1 MGAGALAAVGL
12 IAIAG
17 TALYVLAAIQSAPS
31 LASVQPLVV
40 GTPSE
45 VLAADGSRL
54 GFIQSDALRTPITW
68 SQVPA
73 SLKRAT
79 VAIEDQRFYHNDGV
93 DPTAILRAALA
104 DITHGE
110 TLQGASTITMQLV
123 RNLYLG
129 NDLRT
134 FKQKLTEAKLAVEY
148 NRHHSKLE
156 ILTNYLNDVD
166 YGTVGGQ
173 TLIGVEAGSQVF
185 FSKPVW
191 QLDLQ
196 QAALLAGLPQAP
208 SEYNPLKR
216 PALARERRNVV
227 LAKMAQLNYIS
238 AAEARKAERAP
249 LELHRGDYYAQQQ
262 QGFFFEYVRQQ
273 LLERYGAHTV
283 DYGGL
288 KVYTTLDLNKQ
299 RQARQAI
306 EEVLPEPGDP
316 AAAIVSIDPRTG
328 YIRAMAEAP
337 QYESSQ
343 FNLAADAHR
352 QAGSTFKTFVL
363 LTALRQGVNPY
374 TTYYTSRPLDFV
386 DPRWGPIDIRSYSG
400 TLGANYN
407 VEQAFMQSNDPIFQL
422 LDLDVGPPNVK
433 QTAQLAG
440 ITAPLEG
447 IPAEGLG
454 GLRVGV
460 TPLEMADA
468 YATIADGGWRDQPI
482 AVTKVVFPDGRVE
495 ELGTPRRT
503 KVFSDGVTAEATKLL
518 EQYITQGLGTGAN
531 YGCSNS
537 GGKTGT
543 VDNNTDAWFVGFTN
557 HISTAVWIGYPRA
570 KIPMTDV
577 QGVTVQGPNL
587 PATLWHDYM
596 QAAVGGECPPFPPA
610 TQPLV
615 YQPFFGKY
623 ASSGSVKGESHGVSP
638 FGEEHGAGEAP
649 RYHPPQTGAPL
660 ESTPAQPEEGN
671 GRPHGGF
678 GSREAE
684 PGTATPP
691 REERGAPEAAPGAG
705 GGPEG
710 GAGAGAGR
718 EGGAGEGA
726 GAEGGASP
734 GRRGEGGA
742 VNGKEGAA
750 G

>member
-1 MGAGALAAVGL
+1 VTGIAGAS
-12 IAIAG
+12 
-17 TALYVLAAIQSAPS
+17 LYVLSIVQSAPT
-31 LASVQPLVV
+31 LASEQPLVV

-45 VLAADGSRL
+45 VFAADGTRL
-54 GFIQSDALRTPITW
+54 GFIQSDTLRTPVTW
-68 SQVPA
+68 SQIPTNVA
-73 SLKRAT
+73 NAT

-93 DPTAILRAALA
+93 DPTAIFRAALA
-104 DITHGE
+104 DVSHGA

-134 FKQKLTEAKLAVEY
+134 FKQKVTEAKLAVEY
-148 NRHHSKLE
+148 NKHHSKRE
-156 ILTNYLNDVD
+156 ILTEYLNDIA

-173 TLIGVEAGSQVF
+173 TAIGVQAASRIL

-191 QLDLQ
+191 ELNLQ

-208 SEYNPLKR
+208 SEYNPLR
-216 PALARERRNVV
+216 HRTLARERRNVV
-227 LAKMAQLNYIS
+227 LAKMAQLHYITS
-238 AAEARKAERAP
+238 AQARAASRAP
-249 LELHRGDYYAQQQ
+249 LEVHRGYYYSQRRES
-262 QGFFFEYVRQQ
+262 FFFEYVRQQ
-273 LLERYGAHTV
+273 LVEKYGKNTV

-306 EEVLPEPGDP
+306 NEVLPEPGDP
-316 AAAIVSIDPRTG
+316 AAAIVSIDPSTG

-337 QYESSQ
+337 RYEGSQ

-374 TTYYTSRPLDFV
+374 STYYTSKPLEFV
-386 DPRWGPIDIRSYSG
+386 DPQYGPINIHTFSG
-400 TLGANYN
+400 GLGSSYN
-407 VEQAFMQSNDPIFQL
+407 VDTAFLQSNDPIFTL
-422 LDLDVGPPNVK
+422 LDLDVGPPAVK

-440 ITAPLEG
+440 IASPLLG
-447 IPAEGLG
+447 VPAEGLG
-454 GLRVGV
+454 GLRIGV

-482 AVTKVVFPDGRVE
+482 AVTRVVFPDARTE
-495 ELGTPRRT
+495 DLGTAKRT

-531 YGCSNS
+531 FGCANS

-543 VDNNTDAWFVGFTN
+543 ADNNTDAWFVGFTDRL
-557 HISTAVWIGYPRA
+557 STSVWIGYPQG

-577 QGVTVQGPNL
+577 QGVTVEGPNL

-596 QAAVGGECPPFPPA
+596 SAATGGECPPFPPA

-615 YQPFFGKY
+615 FQPFTGKY
-623 ASSGSVKGESHGVSP
+623 SSSGPTKPESQPGAQAPLEGAPAERHRSAPRHAPHEGAEEGGGPPRHAAPEAREERSP
-638 FGEEHGAGEAP
+638 RLHEEQGGQPEPSGPEHVGPEHGEAP
-649 RYHPPQTGAPL
+649 A
-660 ESTPAQPEEGN
+660 
-671 GRPHGGF
+671 GG
-678 GSREAE
+678 EAE
-684 PGTATPP
+684 PG
-691 REERGAPEAAPGAG
+691 GH
-705 GGPEG
+705 
-710 GAGAGAGR
+710 
-718 EGGAGEGA
+718 
-726 GAEGGASP
+726 
-734 GRRGEGGA
+734 
-742 VNGKEGAA
+742 
-750 G
+750 